1 MSAESKVALERKL
14 TIVLCVVAVAALLG
28 GTLWTV
34 AEAKTARE
42 IDVSVDVCLDR
53 FYTQVEG
60 AKEFAKTAKG
70 LLVLPNVTKGAFIVG
85 GEYGEGA
92 LRVAGNTVDY
102 YSIASG
108 SVGLQIGGQKKD
120 IIIAFMTTSALK
132 QFRASDG
139 WEVGVD
145 GNVALIDIGAGS
157 RVDTTTVKDPI
168 VAFVFDVKGLMVD
181 ISLKGAKFSRLN
193 K

>member
-1 MSAESKVALERKL
+1 MLAKSMMAVKRKL
-14 TIVLCVVAVAALLG
+14 GIVLCVVAVAALLEG
-28 GTLWTV
+28 AVWTA
-34 AEAKTARE
+34 AEAKTAKE

-53 FYTQVEG
+53 FYTQVQG

-70 LLVLPNVTKGAFIVG
+70 LLILPNVAKGAFIVG

-92 LRVAGNTVDY
+92 LRVDGKTVDY

-120 IIIAFMTTSALK
+120 LIIAFMTTSALK
-132 QFRASDG
+132 QFRGSDG

-145 GNVALIDIGAGS
+145 GNVAMISVGAGS
-157 RVDTTTVKDPI
+157 RMDTTTVKDPI

-181 ISLKGAKFSRLN
+181 ISLKGAKFSKLS

>member
-1 MSAESKVALERKL
+1 MSATSM
-14 TIVLCVVAVAALLG
+14 VAVKGKLGIVICAVAIAALLG
-28 GTLWTV
+28 GAVWTA

-53 FYTQVEG
+53 FYTQVQG
-60 AKEFAKTAKG
+60 AKDFAKIAKG

-92 LRVAGNTVDY
+92 LLVGEETVDY
-102 YSIASG
+102 YGIASG

-120 IIIAFMTTSALK
+120 IIIAFMTTDALK

-145 GNVALIDIGAGS
+145 GNIALIDIGAGS
-157 RVDTTTVKDPI
+157 RVDTTTVRDPI

-181 ISLKGAKFSRLN
+181 ISLKGAKFSKLS